1 MQEIRASRGQRSRN
15 PAPFAA
21 DLLHLGRGVLH
32 GGGEAWHPGGVT
44 AATSALDR
52 LDAVRAALDAVA
64 LDLPLDGAMEA
75 RDAAAAAVRQID
87 DYVRPRLADLD
98 APLLAVVGGSTG
110 AGKSTL
116 VNALVGSPVT
126 RAGVIRPTTRQP
138 ILVHAP
144 VDAGWFATDRV
155 LPGLARVRGRLARSN
170 ETAVTAGDAPDA
182 GRLGE
187 LVLLSD
193 ERVPASLAILDAPD
207 IDSVADENRAL
218 AAQLL
223 AAADLWIFVTTAG
236 RYADAVPWRLLDDAA
251 GRSITVAVVL
261 NRVPPGAVD
270 EVRADLGRM
279 LATRGLAAA
288 PVFAIPE
295 QTLDAAGML
304 DPAAV
309 APLADWLRSIAA
321 DRAERARIAA
331 ATLHGAIADLV
342 ARVDRIAEARA
353 VQLAWADEADAAI
366 RSEFRAADAAIDA
379 ATQDGALLRGE
390 VLARWQDFV
399 GTSDVFRTVESWFQR
414 TRDAVSSWLRGV
426 PQPVVDV
433 ETTIEHGLHAVI
445 LDQAAR
451 ASAGAWRE
459 LQRSEAGRVLC
470 AGRRELAAPASGFD
484 ARAAAMIRQW
494 QGAVMTL
501 VSENVGSKRT
511 RARVLS
517 LGLNAVTVALMVV
530 VFAST
535 GGLTG
540 GELVIAGGSAVI
552 GQKLLE
558 TIFGEDAVR
567 RLARAARTDLGERVD
582 ALLASEAE
590 RYESL
595 TDGVRRGP
603 DPAELRSAA
612 AALAVAADEGARP

>member
-1 MQEIRASRGQRSRN
+1 VNATG
-15 PAPFAA
+15 
-21 DLLHLGRGVLH
+21 
-32 GGGEAWHPGGVT
+32 
-44 AATSALDR
+44 TSALDR
-52 LDAVRAALDAVA
+52 LDAVRSGLTEVR
-64 LDLPLDGAMEA
+64 LPLPLDGALES
-75 RDAAAAAVRQID
+75 RDAASAAVRQID
-87 DYVRPRLADLD
+87 DYMRPRLTDLD

-110 AGKSTL
+110 AGKSTI

-144 VDAGWFATDRV
+144 VDAGWFASDRI
-155 LPGLARVRGRLARSN
+155 LPGLARVRGRLTGPEESAS
-170 ETAVTAGDAPDA
+170 TAGDVPDA
-182 GRLGE
+182 SRIGE

-193 ERVPASLAILDAPD
+193 DRIPDSVALIDAPD
-207 IDSVADENRAL
+207 IDSIADENRAL
-218 AAQLL
+218 AGQLL
-223 AAADLWIFVTTAG
+223 AAADLWLFVTTAG

-251 GRSITVAVVL
+251 ARSITVGVVL
-261 NRVPPGAVD
+261 NRVPAESLD
-270 EVRADLGRM
+270 EVTDDLRRM
-279 LATRGLAAA
+279 LGERGLADA
-288 PVFAIPE
+288 PVFTVAE
-295 QTLDAAGML
+295 QPLDAAGML
-304 DPAAV
+304 PAAAV
-309 APLADWLRSIAA
+309 AGIRGWLTGIAG

-331 ATLHGAIADLV
+331 ATLHGAVIDLG
-342 ARVDRIAEARA
+342 ARVERIATAREA
-353 VQLAWADEADAAI
+353 QLSWATEAEAAI
-366 RSEFRAADAAIDA
+366 RQEYSTADAAIDA

-399 GTSDVFRTVESWFQR
+399 GTSDVFRQVESWFSR
-414 TRDAVSSWLRGV
+414 TRDAVGAWLRGI

-445 LDQAAR
+445 VDQAGR

-459 LQRSEAGRVLC
+459 LQRSRAGRALTEGH
-470 AGRRELAAPASGFD
+470 AELSAPSADFPKQAST
-484 ARAAAMIRQW
+484 MIRDW
-494 QGAVMTL
+494 QGSVMQL
-501 VSENVGSKRT
+501 ISDNVGSKRT

-567 RLARAARTDLGERVD
+567 RLAKLARDDLGRRVD
-582 ALLASEAE
+582 ALLQSQAD
-590 RYESL
+590 RYTTLLDEVR
-595 TDGVRRGP
+595 DGPAP
-603 DPAELRSAA
+603 DRLRDDVHALV
-612 AALAVAADEGARP
+612 AALDGQRG

>member
-1 MQEIRASRGQRSRN
+1 MNATG
-15 PAPFAA
+15 
-21 DLLHLGRGVLH
+21 
-32 GGGEAWHPGGVT
+32 
-44 AATSALDR
+44 TSALDR
-52 LDAVRAALDAVA
+52 LDAVRSGLTEVR
-64 LDLPLDGAMEA
+64 LPLPLDGALES
-75 RDAAAAAVRQID
+75 RDAASAAVRQID
-87 DYVRPRLADLD
+87 DYMRPRLTDLD

-110 AGKSTL
+110 AGKSTI

-144 VDAGWFATDRV
+144 VDAGWFASDRI
-155 LPGLARVRGRLARSN
+155 LPGLARVRGRLTGPEESAS
-170 ETAVTAGDAPDA
+170 TAGDVPDA
-182 GRLGE
+182 SRIGE

-193 ERVPASLAILDAPD
+193 DRIPDSVALIDAPD
-207 IDSVADENRAL
+207 IDSIADENRAL
-218 AAQLL
+218 AGQLL
-223 AAADLWIFVTTAG
+223 AAADLWLFVTTAG

-251 GRSITVAVVL
+251 ARSITVGVVL
-261 NRVPPGAVD
+261 NRVPAESLD
-270 EVRADLGRM
+270 EVTDDLRRM
-279 LATRGLAAA
+279 LGERGLADA
-288 PVFAIPE
+288 PVFTVAE
-295 QTLDAAGML
+295 QPLDAAGML
-304 DPAAV
+304 PAAAV
-309 APLADWLRSIAA
+309 AGIRGWLTGIAG

-331 ATLHGAIADLV
+331 ATLHGAVIDLG
-342 ARVDRIAEARA
+342 ARVERIATAREA
-353 VQLAWADEADAAI
+353 QLSWATEAEAAI
-366 RSEFRAADAAIDA
+366 RQEYSTADAAIDA

-399 GTSDVFRTVESWFQR
+399 GTSDVFRQVESWFSR
-414 TRDAVSSWLRGV
+414 TRDAVGAWLRGI

-445 LDQAAR
+445 VDQAGR

-459 LQRSEAGRVLC
+459 LQRSRAGRSLTEGH
-470 AGRRELAAPASGFD
+470 AELSAPSADFPKQAST
-484 ARAAAMIRQW
+484 MIRDW
-494 QGAVMTL
+494 QGSVMQL
-501 VSENVGSKRT
+501 ISDNVGSKRT

-567 RLARAARTDLGERVD
+567 RLAKLARDDLGRRVD
-582 ALLASEAE
+582 ALLQSQAD
-590 RYESL
+590 RYTTLLDEVR
-595 TDGVRRGP
+595 DGPAP
-603 DPAELRSAA
+603 DRLRDDVHALV
-612 AALAVAADEGARP
+612 AALDGQRG

>member
-1 MQEIRASRGQRSRN
+1 MNATG
-15 PAPFAA
+15 
-21 DLLHLGRGVLH
+21 
-32 GGGEAWHPGGVT
+32 
-44 AATSALDR
+44 TSALDR
-52 LDAVRAALDAVA
+52 LDAVRSGLTEVR
-64 LDLPLDGAMEA
+64 LPLPLDGALES
-75 RDAAAAAVRQID
+75 RDAASAAVRQID
-87 DYVRPRLADLD
+87 DYMRPRLTDLD

-110 AGKSTL
+110 AGKSTI

-144 VDAGWFATDRV
+144 VDAGWFASDRI
-155 LPGLARVRGRLARSN
+155 LPGLARVRGRLTGPEESAS
-170 ETAVTAGDAPDA
+170 TAGDVPDA
-182 GRLGE
+182 SRIGE

-193 ERVPASLAILDAPD
+193 DRIPDSVALIDAPD
-207 IDSVADENRAL
+207 IDSIADENRAL
-218 AAQLL
+218 AGQLL
-223 AAADLWIFVTTAG
+223 AAADLWLFVTTAG

-251 GRSITVAVVL
+251 ARSITVGVVL
-261 NRVPPGAVD
+261 NRVPAESLD
-270 EVRADLGRM
+270 EVTDDLRRM
-279 LATRGLAAA
+279 LGERGLADAT
-288 PVFAIPE
+288 VFTVAE
-295 QTLDAAGML
+295 QPLDAAGML
-304 DPAAV
+304 PAAAV
-309 APLADWLRSIAA
+309 AGIRGWLTGIAG

-331 ATLHGAIADLV
+331 ATLHGAVIDLG
-342 ARVDRIAEARA
+342 ARVERIATAREA
-353 VQLAWADEADAAI
+353 QLSWATEAEAAI
-366 RSEFRAADAAIDA
+366 RQEYSTADAAIDA

-399 GTSDVFRTVESWFQR
+399 GTSDVFRQVESWFSR
-414 TRDAVSSWLRGV
+414 TRDAVGAWLRGI

-445 LDQAAR
+445 VDQAGR

-459 LQRSEAGRVLC
+459 LQRSRAGRSLTEGH
-470 AGRRELAAPASGFD
+470 AELSAPSADFPKQAST
-484 ARAAAMIRQW
+484 MIRDW
-494 QGAVMTL
+494 QGSVMQL
-501 VSENVGSKRT
+501 ISDNVGSKRT

-567 RLARAARTDLGERVD
+567 RLAKLARDDLGRRVD
-582 ALLASEAE
+582 ALLQSQAD
-590 RYESL
+590 RYTSL
-595 TDGVRRGP
+595 LDEVRDGPAP
-603 DPAELRSAA
+603 DRLRDDVHALV
-612 AALAVAADEGARP
+612 AALDGQRG

>member
-1 MQEIRASRGQRSRN
+1 M
-15 PAPFAA
+15 
-21 DLLHLGRGVLH
+21 
-32 GGGEAWHPGGVT
+32 T
-44 AATSALDR
+44 AATPALDR
-52 LDAVRAALDAVA
+52 LDAVRSALETVV
-64 LDLPLDGAMEA
+64 LDLPLEGAAEA
-75 RDAAAAAVRQID
+75 RDAAAAAVQQID

-116 VNALVGSPVT
+116 VNALVGTPVT

-155 LPGLARVRGRLARSN
+155 LPGLARVRGRLARAG

-182 GRLGE
+182 ARLGE
-187 LVLLSD
+187 LVLLPD
-193 ERVPASLAILDAPD
+193 DRVPASLAILDAPD
-207 IDSVADENRAL
+207 IDSVAEENRAL

-251 GRSITVAVVL
+251 GRAITVAVVL
-261 NRVPPGAVD
+261 NRVPPGAAD

-279 LATRGLAAA
+279 LAERGLADA
-288 PVFAIPE
+288 PVFTVPE
-295 QTLDAAGML
+295 QTLDASGML
-304 DPAAV
+304 DAAAV
-309 APLADWLRSIAA
+309 APLAGWLRAIAD

-331 ATLHGAIADLV
+331 ATLRGTIADLV
-342 ARVDRIAEARA
+342 TRVDRIADARTA
-353 VQLAWADEADAAI
+353 QLEWADEADAAI
-366 RSEFRAADAAIDA
+366 RTEFRAADAAIDA

-414 TRDAVSSWLRGV
+414 TRDAVTSWLRGV

-459 LQRSEAGRVLC
+459 LQRSEAGRALSH
-470 AGRRELAAPASGFD
+470 GHRDLSAPAPGLS
-484 ARAAAMIRQW
+484 AQAAAMIRQW

-501 VSENVGSKRT
+501 VSENVGSKRM

-517 LGLNAVTVALMVV
+517 LGLNVVTVALMVV

-582 ALLASEAE
+582 ALLATQAR
-590 RYESL
+590 RYTDL
-595 TDGVRRGP
+595 TGQVRRGP
-603 DPAELRSAA
+603 DAAELRAA
-612 AALAVAADEGARP
+612 ASALAAATEEGARS

>member
-1 MQEIRASRGQRSRN
+1 MPIARGRLSARGE
-15 PAPFAA
+15 
-21 DLLHLGRGVLH
+21 LG
-32 GGGEAWHPGGVT
+32 HPGSVT
-44 AATSALDR
+44 AATPAL
-52 LDAVRAALDAVA
+52 AALDEVRRG
-64 LDLPLDGAMEA
+64 LVDVVLPLPLEGADVA
-75 RDAAAAAVRQID
+75 RESATAAVRQID
-87 DYVRPRLADLD
+87 DYLRPRLTDLD

-138 ILVHAP
+138 ILLHAP
-144 VDAGWFATDRV
+144 VDAGWFATDRI
-155 LPGLARVRGRLARSN
+155 LPGLARVRGRLARPD
-170 ETAVTAGDAPDA
+170 ETAVTAGDAPDS
-182 GRLGE
+182 RRIGE
-187 LVLLSD
+187 LVLLAD
-193 ERVPASLAILDAPD
+193 DRVPDSVALLDAPD

-251 GRSITVAVVL
+251 ARSITVAVVL
-261 NRVPPGAVD
+261 NRVPADAVSAVS
-270 EVRADLGRM
+270 EDLRRM
-279 LATRGLAAA
+279 LADRGLANA
-288 PVFAIPE
+288 PVFPVAE
-295 QTLDAAGML
+295 QPLDDQGML
-304 DPAAV
+304 APEAV
-309 APLADWLRSIAA
+309 ADIRAWIEAIAG

-331 ATLHGAIADLV
+331 ATLRGAIADLGT
-342 ARVDRIAEARA
+342 RVDRIAEARVA
-353 VQLAWADEADAAI
+353 QLAWADETEAAI
-366 RSEFRAADAAIDA
+366 RTEFSSADAAIDA

-399 GTSDVFRTVESWFQR
+399 GTSDVFRQVESWFQR
-414 TRDAVSSWLRGV
+414 TRDAVTSFLRGV

-445 LDQAAR
+445 LDQVAR

-459 LQRSEAGRVLC
+459 LQRSRSGR
-470 AGRRELAAPASGFD
+470 ALAEGHPGLSAPADGFE
-484 ARAAAMIRQW
+484 ARAAAMIRDW
-494 QGAVMTL
+494 QGAVMRL
-501 VSENVGSKRT
+501 VSENVGSKRM

-517 LGLNAVTVALMVV
+517 LGLNAVTVALIVV

-540 GELVIAGGSAVI
+540 GELVIAGGSAVV

-567 RLARAARTDLGERVD
+567 RLARAARVDLGTRVD
-582 ALLASEAE
+582 ALLGQESE
-590 RYESL
+590 RYRVLLDE
-595 TDGVRRGP
+595 VRQGPGP
-603 DPAELRSAA
+603 DDLRSAA
-612 AALAVAADEGARP
+612 ARLARAAGAGS

>member
-1 MQEIRASRGQRSRN
+1 VNATG
-15 PAPFAA
+15 
-21 DLLHLGRGVLH
+21 
-32 GGGEAWHPGGVT
+32 
-44 AATSALDR
+44 TSALDR
-52 LDAVRAALDAVA
+52 LDAVRSGLTEVR
-64 LDLPLDGAMEA
+64 LPLPLDGALES
-75 RDAAAAAVRQID
+75 RDAASAAVRQID
-87 DYVRPRLADLD
+87 DYMRPRLTDLD

-110 AGKSTL
+110 AGKSTI

-144 VDAGWFATDRV
+144 VDAGWFASDRI
-155 LPGLARVRGRLARSN
+155 LPGLARVRGRLTGPEESAS
-170 ETAVTAGDAPDA
+170 TAGDVPDA
-182 GRLGE
+182 SRIGE

-193 ERVPASLAILDAPD
+193 DRIPDSVALIDAPD
-207 IDSVADENRAL
+207 IDSIADENRAL
-218 AAQLL
+218 AGQLL
-223 AAADLWIFVTTAG
+223 AAADLWLFVTTAG

-251 GRSITVAVVL
+251 ARNITVGVVL
-261 NRVPPGAVD
+261 NRVPAESLD
-270 EVRADLGRM
+270 EVTDDLRRM
-279 LATRGLAAA
+279 LGERGLADA
-288 PVFAIPE
+288 PVFTVAE
-295 QTLDAAGML
+295 QPLDAAGML
-304 DPAAV
+304 PAAAV
-309 APLADWLRSIAA
+309 AGIRGWLTGIAG

-331 ATLHGAIADLV
+331 ATLHGAVIDLG
-342 ARVDRIAEARA
+342 ARVERIATAREA
-353 VQLAWADEADAAI
+353 QLSWATEAEAAI
-366 RSEFRAADAAIDA
+366 RQEYSTADAAIDA

-399 GTSDVFRTVESWFQR
+399 GTSDVFRQVESWFSR
-414 TRDAVSSWLRGV
+414 TRDAVGAWLRGI

-445 LDQAAR
+445 VDQAGR

-459 LQRSEAGRVLC
+459 LQRSRAGRSLTEGH
-470 AGRRELAAPASGFD
+470 AELSAPSADFPKQAST
-484 ARAAAMIRQW
+484 MIRDW
-494 QGAVMTL
+494 QGSVMQL
-501 VSENVGSKRT
+501 ISDNVGSKRT

-567 RLARAARTDLGERVD
+567 RLAKLARDDLGRRVD
-582 ALLASEAE
+582 ALLQSQAD
-590 RYESL
+590 RYTTLLDEVR
-595 TDGVRRGP
+595 DGPAP
-603 DPAELRSAA
+603 DRLRDDVHALV
-612 AALAVAADEGARP
+612 AALDGQRG

>member
-1 MQEIRASRGQRSRN
+1 MDATGT
-15 PAPFAA
+15 
-21 DLLHLGRGVLH
+21 
-32 GGGEAWHPGGVT
+32 T
-44 AATSALDR
+44 ALER
-52 LDAVRAALDAVA
+52 LDAVRADLDGVR
-64 LDLPLDGAMEA
+64 LPLPLDGALESQQS
-75 RDAAAAAVRQID
+75 AAAAVRQID
-87 DYVRPRLADLD
+87 DYVRPRLTDLD

-110 AGKSTL
+110 AGKSTI

-144 VDAGWFATDRV
+144 ADAGWFASDRI
-155 LPGLARVRGRLARSN
+155 LPSLARVRGRLSAPDER
-170 ETAVTAGDAPDA
+170 ADTAGDAPDA
-182 GRLGE
+182 SRIGE

-193 ERVPASLAILDAPD
+193 GRIPDSVALLDAPD

-218 AAQLL
+218 ANQLL
-223 AAADLWIFVTTAG
+223 AAADLWLFVTTAG

-251 GRSITVAVVL
+251 ARAITVGVVL
-261 NRVPPGAVD
+261 NRVPAAAAD
-270 EVRADLGRM
+270 EVTEDLRRM
-279 LATRGLAAA
+279 LASRDLAAA
-288 PVFAIPE
+288 PVFTIAE
-295 QTLDAAGML
+295 QPLDAAGML
-304 DPAAV
+304 PSAAV
-309 APLADWLRSIAA
+309 AGIRGWFESIAG

-331 ATLHGAIADLV
+331 ATLLGAVVDLG
-342 ARVDRIAEARA
+342 ARVERIAAARQA
-353 VQLAWADEADAAI
+353 QLDWADDAERAI
-366 RSEFRAADAAIDA
+366 REEFRSADAAIDA

-399 GTSDVFRTVESWFQR
+399 GTSDVFRQVESWFSR
-414 TRDAVSSWLRGV
+414 TRDAVTSWLRGI

-433 ETTIEHGLHAVI
+433 ETTIEHGLHAVVV
-445 LDQAAR
+445 DQAGR

-459 LQRSEAGRVLC
+459 LQRSRAGRAL
-470 AGRRELAAPASGFD
+470 AEGHAELSAASVGFPARASG
-484 ARAAAMIRQW
+484 MIRDW
-494 QGAVMTL
+494 QGSVMQL
-501 VSENVGSKRT
+501 ISDNVGSKRT

-567 RLARAARTDLGERVD
+567 RLAKLARDDLGRRVD
-582 ALLASEAE
+582 ALLQSEAD
-590 RYESL
+590 RYTEL
-595 TDGVRRGP
+595 LAGVRGGP
-603 DPAELRSAA
+603 DPERLRGDA
-612 AALAVAADEGARP
+612 AALVAAVESQRS

>member
-1 MQEIRASRGQRSRN
+1 MNATG
-15 PAPFAA
+15 
-21 DLLHLGRGVLH
+21 
-32 GGGEAWHPGGVT
+32 
-44 AATSALDR
+44 TSALDR
-52 LDAVRAALDAVA
+52 LDAVRSGLTEVR
-64 LDLPLDGAMEA
+64 LPLPLDGALES
-75 RDAAAAAVRQID
+75 RDAASAAVRQID
-87 DYVRPRLADLD
+87 DYMRPRLTDLD

-110 AGKSTL
+110 AGKSTI

-144 VDAGWFATDRV
+144 VDAGWFASDRI
-155 LPGLARVRGRLARSN
+155 LPGLARVRGRLTGPEESAS
-170 ETAVTAGDAPDA
+170 TAGDVPDA
-182 GRLGE
+182 SRIGE

-193 ERVPASLAILDAPD
+193 DRIPDSVALIDAPD
-207 IDSVADENRAL
+207 IDSIADENRAL
-218 AAQLL
+218 AGQLL
-223 AAADLWIFVTTAG
+223 AAADLWLFVTTAG

-251 GRSITVAVVL
+251 ARSITVGVVL
-261 NRVPPGAVD
+261 NRVPAESLD
-270 EVRADLGRM
+270 EVTDDLRRM
-279 LATRGLAAA
+279 LGERGLADA
-288 PVFAIPE
+288 PVFTVAE
-295 QTLDAAGML
+295 QPLDAAGML
-304 DPAAV
+304 PAAAV
-309 APLADWLRSIAA
+309 AGIRGWLTGIAG

-331 ATLHGAIADLV
+331 ATLHGAVIDLG
-342 ARVDRIAEARA
+342 ARVERIATAREA
-353 VQLAWADEADAAI
+353 QLSWATEAEAAI
-366 RSEFRAADAAIDA
+366 RHEYSSAAAAIDA

-399 GTSDVFRTVESWFQR
+399 GTSDVFRQVESWFSR
-414 TRDAVSSWLRGV
+414 TRDAVGAWLRGI

-445 LDQAAR
+445 VDQAGR

-459 LQRSEAGRVLC
+459 LQRSRAGRSLTEGH
-470 AGRRELAAPASGFD
+470 AELSAPSADFPKQAST
-484 ARAAAMIRQW
+484 MIRDW
-494 QGAVMTL
+494 QGSVMQL
-501 VSENVGSKRT
+501 ISDNVGSKRT

-567 RLARAARTDLGERVD
+567 RLAKLARDDLGRRVD
-582 ALLASEAE
+582 ALLQSQAD
-590 RYESL
+590 RYTTLLDEVR
-595 TDGVRRGP
+595 DGPAP
-603 DPAELRSAA
+603 DRLRDDVHALV
-612 AALAVAADEGARP
+612 AALDGQRG

>member
-1 MQEIRASRGQRSRN
+1 MNATG
-15 PAPFAA
+15 
-21 DLLHLGRGVLH
+21 
-32 GGGEAWHPGGVT
+32 
-44 AATSALDR
+44 TSALDR
-52 LDAVRAALDAVA
+52 LDAVRSGLTEVR
-64 LDLPLDGAMEA
+64 LPLPLDGALES
-75 RDAAAAAVRQID
+75 RDAASAAVRQID
-87 DYVRPRLADLD
+87 DYMRPRLTDLD

-110 AGKSTL
+110 AGKSTI

-144 VDAGWFATDRV
+144 VDAGWFASDRI
-155 LPGLARVRGRLARSN
+155 LPGLARVRGRLTGPEESAS
-170 ETAVTAGDAPDA
+170 TAGDVPDA
-182 GRLGE
+182 SRIGE

-193 ERVPASLAILDAPD
+193 DRIPDSVALIDAPD
-207 IDSVADENRAL
+207 IDSIADENRAL
-218 AAQLL
+218 AGQLL
-223 AAADLWIFVTTAG
+223 AAADLWLFVTTAG

-251 GRSITVAVVL
+251 GRSITVGVVL
-261 NRVPPGAVD
+261 NRVPAESLD
-270 EVRADLGRM
+270 EVTDDLRRM
-279 LATRGLAAA
+279 LGERGLADA
-288 PVFAIPE
+288 PVFTVAE
-295 QTLDAAGML
+295 QPLDAAGML
-304 DPAAV
+304 PAAAV
-309 APLADWLRSIAA
+309 AGIRGWLTGIAG

-331 ATLHGAIADLV
+331 ATLHGAVIDLG
-342 ARVDRIAEARA
+342 ARVERIATAREA
-353 VQLAWADEADAAI
+353 QLSWATEAEAAI
-366 RSEFRAADAAIDA
+366 RQEYSTADAAIDA

-399 GTSDVFRTVESWFQR
+399 GTSDVFRQVESWFSR
-414 TRDAVSSWLRGV
+414 TRDAVGAWLRGI

-445 LDQAAR
+445 VDQAGR

-459 LQRSEAGRVLC
+459 LQRSRAGRSLTEGH
-470 AGRRELAAPASGFD
+470 AELSAPSADFPKQAST
-484 ARAAAMIRQW
+484 MIRDW
-494 QGAVMTL
+494 QGSVMQL
-501 VSENVGSKRT
+501 ISDNVGSKRT

-567 RLARAARTDLGERVD
+567 RLAKLARDDLGRRVD
-582 ALLASEAE
+582 ALLQSQAD
-590 RYESL
+590 RYTTLLDEVR
-595 TDGVRRGP
+595 DGPAP
-603 DPAELRSAA
+603 DRLRDDVHALV
-612 AALAVAADEGARP
+612 AALDGQRG